1 MGRVRTLL
9 SIVTGICTIGG
20 FAIALLEYAG
30 VGFNGFMDA
39 LAASSRFWLPVVS
52 LLFGL
57 SLGLA
62 IGDRRARSRL
72 MADIE
77 SERDRCRKL
86 EAVIA
91 HNRGCEV
98 KWQEYRALAMWA
110 RGHIDSVLW
119 KENFDERQA
128 AIDGHWDAKSPV
140 LDDDGAIR

>member
-1 MGRVRTLL
+1 MRVAHTILPVL
-9 SIVTGICTIGG
+9 SGICTIGG

-30 VGFNGFMDA
+30 VGFNGFIGA
-39 LAASSRFWLPVVS
+39 LAASVVFWLPVVS

-119 KENFDERQA
+119 RENFDERQA